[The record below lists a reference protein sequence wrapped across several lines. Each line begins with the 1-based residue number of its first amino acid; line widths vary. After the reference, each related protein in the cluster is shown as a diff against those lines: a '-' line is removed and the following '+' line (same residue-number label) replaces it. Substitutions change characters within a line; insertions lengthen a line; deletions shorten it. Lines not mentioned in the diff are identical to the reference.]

1 MRFCHPRWSWPAATI
16 LAVLLVGCQAGPHS
30 AEEPVGNSGATSP
43 SATITP
49 APTPAAD
56 DPIDR
61 ILAISVDGLNPA
73 AIHQLGPT
81 RTPAFHR
88 LIREGATT
96 LNARTA
102 HEETNTLPNHTG
114 MLTGLRVD
122 DRHGGHGVTFNEDN
136 GTTGHGAA
144 GRYVASMFDVVH
156 DHGGSTALFTAKD
169 KFTLYQRTWNTHGA
183 QDQTGE
189 DNGPAK
195 IDRFAIACND
205 TNLVGTLTA
214 ELHGS
219 PRELTFLHLSAPDQ
233 TGHDHDF
240 MSERYLTAVQ
250 NTDRLLGQIL
260 DTIAADPAL
269 RSHTLLLLTADHG
282 GQGES
287 HSDPTQ
293 LANYRIPFMA
303 WGPGVTAGR
312 NLYSINP
319 AYRDPGSTRTS
330 YHGHQPIRNGDLANL
345 VTDVLDL
352 PPVPGSQLNHRHR
365 LTVFG

>member
-1 MRFCHPRWSWPAATI
+1 VI
-16 LAVLLVGCQAGPHS
+16 LALLLVGCQPGPPPTEGPVNNS
-30 AEEPVGNSGATSP
+30 ATTSP
-43 SATITP
+43 SATTTP
-49 APTPAAD
+49 APTGAAD

-61 ILAISVDGLNPA
+61 ILAISVDGLNPQ
-73 AIHQLGPT
+73 AIHQLGPS

-122 DRHGGHGVTFNEDN
+122 DRHGGHGVTFNDDN
-136 GTTGHGAA
+136 GSTGHGAA

-156 DHGGSTALFTAKD
+156 DHGGSTALFTAKE
-169 KFTLYQRTWNTHGA
+169 KFALYQRTWNTHGA
-183 QDQTGE
+183 QDRTDA
-189 DNGPAK
+189 DNGRAK

-205 TNLVGTLTA
+205 TSLVATLTA
-214 ELHGS
+214 ELRGS
-219 PRELTFLHLSAPDQ
+219 PRDLTFLHLSQPDQ

-240 MSERYLTAVQ
+240 MSQRYLTAVHD
-250 NTDRLLGQIL
+250 TDQLLGHIL
-260 DTIAADPAL
+260 DTIAADPTL
-269 RSHTLLLLTADHG
+269 RSHTLVLLTADHG

-303 WGPGVTAGR
+303 WGPGITAGR
-312 NLYSINP
+312 DLYRINP
-319 AYRDPGSTRTS
+319 AYRNPGTARTN
-330 YHGHQPIRNGDLANL
+330 YHNTQPIRNGDLANL

-352 PPVPGSQLNHRHR
+352 PPVPGSQLNRRHT
-365 LTVFG
+365 LNVFG